1 MALCCVAIVVAM
13 LVFEA
18 DAVFLLARSVVEGVE
33 QIMFDEKGEGAENRA
48 PIHGGQQTFEV
59 GHGEGIVKVTQRLPD
74 EDAHGRGAHVVVLQV
89 LGYFVVHIHYYIF
102 KFRICSTFWILK
114 DIGDFKGY

>member
-1 MALCCVAIVVAM
+1 MQQVV
-13 LVFEA
+13 
-18 DAVFLLARSVVEGVE
+18 
-33 QIMFDEKGEGAENRA
+33 IDEKGECTENRA

-89 LGYFVVHIHYYIF
+89 LGYFVVHIHYYILWGSRPRF
-102 KFRICSTFWILK
+102 FSMLMTIQ
-114 DIGDFKGY
+114 GA

>member
-1 MALCCVAIVVAM
+1 MALCGVAIVVAM

-33 QIMFDEKGEGAENRA
+33 QVVIDEKGEGTEDRT
-48 PIHGGQQTFEV
+48 PIDGRQQTFEV
-59 GHGEGIVKVTQRLPD
+59 SHGEGVVEVTECLPD

-89 LGYFVVHIHYYIF
+89 LGNFVVHIHYYILWGARPRF
-102 KFRICSTFWILK
+102 FSMLMTIQ
-114 DIGDFKGY
+114 GA